1 MTAPEPGRS
10 DGAANEEELW
20 RSIVEHYGDRPDLPD
35 LPVTEPAPS
44 AQPVAPMGATA
55 GDGDDRFV
63 PPEPPPLPRPDPPV
77 LLAWLGVLGAPLG
90 LMVVVVFSI
99 GIPVL
104 LGLLLT
110 VWFLGGFAYLVS
122 AMPTEPRDPGDDGA
136 QL

>member
-1 MTAPEPGRS
+1 VTAPEPGRS

-20 RSIVEHYGDRPDLPD
+20 RSIVENYGDRPDLPD
-35 LPVTEPAPS
+35 LPLDQPAAPSRPPADEPADEW
-44 AQPVAPMGATA
+44 GEH
-55 GDGDDRFV
+55 FV

-77 LLAWLGVLGAPLG
+77 LVAWLGVLGAPLM
-90 LMVVVVFSI
+90 LMVVVVFAI
-99 GIPVL
+99 GIPML
-104 LGLLLT
+104 LGLLLA

>member
-10 DGAANEEELW
+10 DDAAHEEELW
-20 RSIVEHYGDRPDLPD
+20 RSIVEHYGDRPEVPD
-35 LPVTEPAPS
+35 LPESDRTTALPSEPATP
-44 AQPVAPMGATA
+44 AA
-55 GDGDDRFV
+55 DWEERFV

-77 LLAWLGVLGAPLG
+77 LIAWVGVLGAPLG
-90 LMVVVVFSI
+90 LMAVVIFSI
-99 GIPVL
+99 GIPML
-104 LGLLLT
+104 LGLLLA

>member
-1 MTAPEPGRS
+1 MTAPDPGRN

-20 RSIVEHYGDRPDLPD
+20 RSIVENYGDRPEVPD
-35 LPVTEPAPS
+35 LPADPPS
-44 AQPVAPMGATA
+44 AAPRPQDEPQPDEWGE
-55 GDGDDRFV
+55 RFV
-63 PPEPPPLPRPDPPV
+63 PPDPPPLPRPDPPV
-77 LLAWLGVLGAPLG
+77 LLAWLGVLGAPLL
-90 LMVVVVFSI
+90 LMAVVVFAI

-104 LGLLLT
+104 IGLVLA